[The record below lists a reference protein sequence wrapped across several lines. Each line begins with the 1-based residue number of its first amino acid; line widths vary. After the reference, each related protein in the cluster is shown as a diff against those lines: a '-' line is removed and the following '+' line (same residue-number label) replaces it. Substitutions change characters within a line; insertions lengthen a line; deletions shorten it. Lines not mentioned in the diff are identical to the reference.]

1 MNAKTKRNEFAI
13 VMNEKPI
20 KQYDQKFYSA
30 VRPTLFLLRFLG
42 GPTGLWKVDHGFWR
56 TIVSTI
62 TALLMLLVLNV
73 CMLYQCVR
81 TVRTVMIPGRSF
93 NQNVVY
99 FFDMAINFTGV
110 MALDILWVRRK
121 ELISLLNL
129 IDLEPKVNDNFDDDN
144 TRKNRRKIRSKT
156 TKLLIFLLFFT
167 ALMVAPLNINT
178 NDYDYYELQVLV
190 DNHITVLINIASC
203 LSTLAFGAVLSLYLV
218 LSWVLRLKVC
228 RIVAHLKNNLLP
240 EAQKG
245 RNPRLNEPKLIQ
257 TWFTSYAVIFK
268 KYNMIFKQIAGL
280 IFVVL
285 LWSVLSMS
293 NQIITFFVEQIKFL
307 DNIYMWIHEVM
318 CAIALILFLFVVSS
332 VEYKID
338 KLMKQLFH
346 LALVVKFNYFETKYQ
361 TTNKLAQNFKLLADT
376 IYQSHLSLSIFG
388 LFHITRGLIVT
399 TFGFAVTYTV
409 LMYELTKDD
418 NIESNPCN
426 DTTLSTQLYSTP
438 IIVIINS
445 EL

>member
-1 MNAKTKRNEFAI
+1 MNG
-13 VMNEKPI
+13 KPI
-20 KQYDQKFYSA
+20 KQYNQKFYSA
-30 VRPTLFLLRFLG
+30 VKPTLFLLRFLG
-42 GPTGLWKVDHGFWR
+42 GPTGLWKVDHCFWR
-56 TIVSTI
+56 TVVSNI

-73 CMLYQCVR
+73 CAVYQCVR
-81 TVRTVMIPGRSF
+81 SVRTVIIPGPSF
-93 NQNVVY
+93 NQNVI
-99 FFDMAINFTGV
+99 FIFALAINLTGV
-110 MALDILWVRRK
+110 MALDILWVRKK

-156 TKLLIFLLFFT
+156 TKLLIFLVLFM
-167 ALMVAPLNINT
+167 ALIVSPFDSNNKNYNKDEI
-178 NDYDYYELQVLV
+178 QVLV
-190 DNHITVLINIASC
+190 VNHITILFDIMAVF
-203 LSTLAFGAVLSLYLV
+203 STVGFGAVLSLYLV

-228 RIVAHLKNNLLP
+228 RIVAHVKNNLLP

-280 IFVVL
+280 TFVVL

-293 NQIITFFVEQIKFL
+293 YQIIAFFVENIKFL
-307 DNIYMWIHEVM
+307 DNIYMWFHEVM
-318 CAIALILFLFVVSS
+318 CAIALIYFLFVVSS

-376 IYQSHLSLSIFG
+376 IYQSHLSLSVFG

-418 NIESNPCN
+418 NDVINLCN
-426 DTTLSTQLYSTP
+426 DTTLTKQLY
-438 IIVIINS
+438 
-445 EL
+445 